1 MAPVALGRAAFLS
14 SLYMV
19 IGNGGQMIASL
30 GVFLYLARILTPE
43 DFGAMGVA
51 AAVVDLLTVFA
62 RFGQVEALLQKG
74 ADDQR
79 IRSTS
84 FWLLVAIG
92 LVCFGVIAALAQPL
106 ASFTTTGVVASVMF
120 MLAAVPLIGN
130 LGQVNEA
137 VLRHEMRY
145 KGIAVRN
152 VIATIGGAL
161 AAALLAQHGYGVYAL
176 AAQKLVFT
184 IIFTLTVLVARP
196 WLPSFR
202 YVHTEARRLVS
213 TGIDVTINNTLQ
225 MANGR
230 IVDLAIGF
238 FLGVIALGQT
248 RVAWRLYDFSL
259 QLVIAPLSSVSFS
272 IFARIREHRDA
283 MQRTYLQY
291 VEIILLIAAPIFVGF
306 SLVAR
311 DAIVLLAGE
320 KWEGSAVV
328 LSLLCLSILASC
340 VSLIFSPV
348 MIVTD
353 QTRVIRR
360 QAMLQTLANVILT
373 VIAAQFSVMMVVMAY
388 LLRMYAFALANVFLM
403 NRTLGVNFG
412 QFVRR
417 LQPIAF
423 GIAGLALAGTGVK
436 SLLLHNHEVVRIAG
450 VVTAG
455 VCGYLLVIYLG
466 DKVGFWPGYIR
477 DFWNASKTLFRKS
490 KPADVAAT

>member
-30 GVFLYLARILTPE
+30 GVFLYLARILTPD

-79 IRSTS
+79 VRSTS
-84 FWLLVAIG
+84 FWLLFVIG
-92 LVCFGVIAALAQPL
+92 LLCFGVIAALAQPL
-106 ASFTTTGVVASVMF
+106 ASFTTTGVVASVML

-130 LGQVNEA
+130 LGQVHEA
-137 VLRHEMRY
+137 VMRYEMRY
-145 KGIAVRN
+145 KGIAARN
-152 VIATIGGAL
+152 VVATIGGAL
-161 AAALLAQHGYGVYAL
+161 AAALLAYQGYGVYAL

-184 IIFTLTVLVARP
+184 IIYTATVLVARP

-202 YVHTEARRLVS
+202 YVHNEARRLLS

-259 QLVIAPLSSVSFS
+259 QLVIAPLSSVSYT
-272 IFARIREHRDA
+272 IFARIRDQREA

-291 VEIILLIAAPIFVGF
+291 IEIIMLIAAPIFVGF

-311 DAIVLLAGE
+311 DAIVLLAGQ
-320 KWEGSAVV
+320 KWEGSAIV

-353 QTRVIRR
+353 QTKVIRR
-360 QAMLQTLANVILT
+360 QAMLQTAANVILT
-373 VIAAQFSVMMVVMAY
+373 VIAAQFSVMMVVIAY

-403 NRTLGVNFG
+403 NRSLGVSFG
-412 QFVRR
+412 QFARR

-423 GIAGLALAGTGVK
+423 GIAGLALASVGVK
-436 SLLLHNHEVVRIAG
+436 SLLLNNHEVVRIAG

-455 VCGYLLVIYLG
+455 VCGYVLVICLG
-466 DKVGFWPGYIR
+466 DKVGLWPGYIR

-490 KPADVAAT
+490 KPADGAAT